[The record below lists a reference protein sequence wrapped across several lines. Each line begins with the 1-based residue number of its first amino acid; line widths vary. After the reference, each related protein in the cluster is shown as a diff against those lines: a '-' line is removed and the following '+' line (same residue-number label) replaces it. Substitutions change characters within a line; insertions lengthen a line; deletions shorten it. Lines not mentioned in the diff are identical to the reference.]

1 MNSIA
6 VDPRFSRPRIDS
18 ITRARTSR
26 AGSRSKARLLPVVLG
41 LLRRLGLAP
50 QGLGRGETLVE
61 YSPLSIGQ
69 MAVSLDLFGKVGG
82 TQTCVFASSIDQFE
96 PRGQTNRTAPPRRGS
111 AAPAS
116 SPLPLR

>member
-1 MNSIA
+1 
-6 VDPRFSRPRIDS
+6 
-18 ITRARTSR
+18 
-26 AGSRSKARLLPVVLG
+26 
-41 LLRRLGLAP
+41 
-50 QGLGRGETLVE
+50 
-61 YSPLSIGQ
+61 